1 MVNDLEKI
9 VEHCTVLKMDS
20 KVSENLKSKKM
31 REVKQYGYRDVSEL
45 NGPFLLCYTE
55 RYTGY
60 TKRRVNMSIVERKLR
75 KIGNSVVVTLSKEF
89 LESINAEVADT
100 VYIDEEK
107 LKEAVIKKEVLD
119 YEEKQ
124 FEMMMAKS
132 MKKHDE
138 LYKKLVDK

>member
-1 MVNDLEKI
+1 MDLSFYVI
-9 VEHCTVLKMDS
+9 LKDIQDIR
-20 KVSENLKSKKM
+20 K
-31 REVKQYGYRDVSEL
+31 G
-45 NGPFLLCYTE
+45 G
-55 RYTGY
+55 
-60 TKRRVNMSIVERKLR
+60 VNMSIVERKLR

>member
-1 MVNDLEKI
+1 
-9 VEHCTVLKMDS
+9 
-20 KVSENLKSKKM
+20 
-31 REVKQYGYRDVSEL
+31 
-45 NGPFLLCYTE
+45 
-55 RYTGY
+55 
-60 TKRRVNMSIVERKLR
+60 MSIVERKLR